1 MNARH
6 GFGHGLDV
14 YEGCVRVPLII
25 KDVKQ
30 HTGRTENRLLSSVDI
45 PRLILAGLSQQLLA
59 KHGEKFPYE
68 PGNHSVLT
76 ENFKSRAMDF
86 FHPVWGVRFQRS
98 RTALYEWPFK
108 FIFSSDGHHELYN
121 LDIDPGEQRNLA
133 ASDLERTAQM
143 VERVET
149 WREHAVRYPKVP
161 PSAPDVTEEE
171 KQTLEA
177 LGYL

>member
-1 MNARH
+1 M
-6 GFGHGLDV
+6 
-14 YEGCVRVPLII
+14 
-25 KDVKQ
+25 
-30 HTGRTENRLLSSVDI
+30 
-45 PRLILAGLSQQLLA
+45 
-59 KHGEKFPYE
+59 
-68 PGNHSVLT
+68 LT
-76 ENFKSRAMDF
+76 ENFKSRAMDL

-161 PSAPDVTEEE
+161 PSATRRDGGRKANARSAWLSVGRSGRASMCR
-171 KQTLEA
+171 LIA
-177 LGYL
+177 